1 MPVSSLISGS
11 RPTSMAAR
19 PCLRVARVVPSP
31 RAVQARSDPAAS
43 AKGAQLE
50 GKCVLRIVQDICVCA
65 ALLRDSYRKCQL
77 WRMRMTIVWYAAIE
91 VTDKTFQKLVLE
103 NPLPVCVDFWAPW
116 CGPCR
121 MIAPI
126 IDQIADNFEGQV
138 VCVRPSPEVSQ
149 TAHLSFSV

>member
-1 MPVSSLISGS
+1 
-11 RPTSMAAR
+11 
-19 PCLRVARVVPSP
+19 
-31 RAVQARSDPAAS
+31 
-43 AKGAQLE
+43 
-50 GKCVLRIVQDICVCA
+50 
-65 ALLRDSYRKCQL
+65 
-77 WRMRMTIVWYAAIE
+77 MRMTIVWYAAIE